1 MNVRIVPAGGDLIE
15 EVMTELEGTERDFSA
30 DMVVF
35 PGKRPS
41 HFLRKALAE
50 KIRTGFIPPGICSM
64 DEFADRIYE
73 EAYGAR
79 KLETI
84 DAVAILYDLHRRA
97 PDPVGGDGFMSP
109 DRFFPLGL
117 KIYRDIEELTI
128 EEVKPHF
135 VQEVGPLIEEGL
147 PEQSRRR
154 LQSLAF
160 FYREFYREIDA
171 RGLSTR
177 ALRYCSAAGRVR
189 DSSIIDLRRIV
200 LAGFFGL
207 TRAEQRLFRK
217 MLSAGNCRFI
227 FQKGPGLR
235 LTLEGLGIS
244 LSEEAG
250 APADLP
256 KLHFYSSPDT
266 HGQVFALARILR
278 EQEEQGRVPDTRS
291 AIVLPASET
300 LFPLLRQGLPAM
312 PGNTF
317 NISLGY
323 PLHRTP
329 VFGFLNNLMELVTSM
344 DRDRVYIPDYLKF
357 VLHPYTK
364 NIYFDGRAEITRI
377 LFHTIEESLTRKRS
391 RTFLTLAE
399 IEGDGQ
405 LLAEV
410 LTRLPHDDQAGPD
423 HKKITKKALEEHLRE
438 IHRSTI
444 GRFTAFRDLSDFA
457 QQCSGV
463 LLYIFNQSTARL
475 HPLAHPFSE
484 AFIKA
489 LDLLPRSLMQ
499 DFAFEEKSSY
509 FGFFRKY
516 VMTCHVPFSGTPVK
530 GLQVLG
536 ALEIRNLK
544 FDSVFI
550 LDANEEILPDTTK
563 EDSLLPF
570 KARQTLGLP
579 TYIDRDRLAAYY
591 FETLLQGASEAHI
604 FFVEN
609 NQKERSR
616 FVERLLWESQKRDG
630 TTDQKQYVQTMQYK
644 VNLVNRSPEPQPKTA
659 GVSAF
664 LKDLAYS
671 ASALDQYLRCPLQF
685 YYATVL
691 RLGRKEAMTGDI
703 ERTDLGTFVHHVLA
717 AYFSKRRGRPLDER
731 DMDLKEMAALVDERF
746 DSMYGPEP
754 AGALYLLKRQAGRH
768 LADLLTDYYI
778 PLVREENVTVLAGEE
793 PLEAMLEGYRLK
805 GRLDS
810 IEQRRGETV
819 IIDYKTGSNKRYLE
833 IDLDSLDPDDRGSW
847 SRAIGSI
854 QLPFY
859 LLLYSLNKNRPIQG
873 LNALFLL
880 LGRAKISKDIELP
893 LFNAATDIDFE
904 PLKEVILRLLRE
916 MTDPGQ
922 PFLPAPDMKRTCPS
936 CDFQCICGTR
946 WIVA

>member
-15 EVMTELEGTERDFSA
+15 EVMTHLEGTERDYSA
-30 DMVVF
+30 DLVVF

-64 DEFADRIYE
+64 DELADRIYE
-73 EAYGAR
+73 EAAQAR

-84 DAVAILYDLHRRA
+84 DAVAILYDLHRKA

-128 EEVKPHF
+128 EEVNPHF
-135 VQEVGPLIEEGL
+135 VQEVEPLIEEGL

-160 FYREFYREIDA
+160 FYREFYKEIAA

-177 ALRYCSAAGRVR
+177 ALRYRSAAGRVL
-189 DSSIIDLRRIV
+189 DSSIISLRRV
-200 LAGFFGL
+200 VFAGFFGL
-207 TRAEQRLFRK
+207 TKAEQRLFK
-217 MLSAGNCRFI
+217 ELLPSGNCRFI

-244 LSEEAG
+244 MPEEADG
-250 APADLP
+250 PAHLP

-266 HGQVFALARILR
+266 HGQVFGLARILR
-278 EQEEQGRVPDTRS
+278 EQEEEGRVPDTRS

-312 PGNTF
+312 PADSF

-377 LFHTIEESLTRKRS
+377 LFHTIEEGLTRKRS

-399 IEGDGQ
+399 IEGDEQMLG
-405 LLAEV
+405 EV
-410 LTRLPHDDQAGPD
+410 LTRLPHDDQAGQEG
-423 HKKITKKALEEHLRE
+423 ITKKALADHLRE
-438 IHRSTI
+438 IHLSTI

-475 HPLAHPFSE
+475 HPLYHPFSE

-516 VMTCHVPFSGTPVK
+516 VMTCHVPFSGTPVR

-536 ALEIRNLK
+536 ALETRNLK

-550 LDANEEILPDTTK
+550 LDANEEVLPDTKK

-630 TTDQKQYVQTMQYK
+630 TTDQKKYVQTMQYK
-644 VNLVNRSPEPQPKTA
+644 VSLVNRSPEPQPKTEE
-659 GVSAF
+659 VSAF
-664 LKDLAYS
+664 LKDHAYS
-671 ASALDQYLRCPLQF
+671 ASALNQYLRCPLQF

-691 RLGRKEAMTGDI
+691 RLGRKETMTGDI

-717 AYFSKRRGRPLDER
+717 AYFAKRRGRPLTER
-731 DMDLKEMAALVDERF
+731 DMDVKEMEALVDERF
-746 DSMYGPEP
+746 SSMYGPEP

-778 PLVREENVTVLAGEE
+778 PLLREKSVTVLAGEE
-793 PLEAMLEGYRLK
+793 PLEAVLEGFRLK
-805 GRLDS
+805 GRPDS
-810 IEQRRGETV
+810 IEQRDGRTV
-819 IIDYKTGSNKRYLE
+819 VIDYKTGSNKKYLE
-833 IDLDSLDPDDRGSW
+833 IDLDGLDPDDRGSW
-847 SRAIGSI
+847 NRAIGSI

-859 LLLYSLNKNRPIQG
+859 LLLYSLNKGRQVQA
-873 LNALFLL
+873 LNALFLM
-880 LGRAKISKDIELP
+880 LGRAKISRDIELP
-893 LFNAATDIDFE
+893 LFNDAADVDLE
-904 PLKEVILRLLRE
+904 PLREVILRLLRE
-916 MTDPGQ
+916 ITDPGQ
-922 PFLPAPDMKRTCPS
+922 PFLPAPDMKKACPP
-936 CDFQCICGTR
+936 CDFQYICGTQ